1 MSNRVPPLQH
11 NSDARR
17 FRWAAGAIG
26 LAFLSAAPAW
36 AQSDELLERIRVHQP
51 GVVPRARAEL
61 DACRADKA
69 CKDGERLALLVGYLT
84 LADGDAAGA
93 AAVLSSSKP
102 PKGLEAFHAWYLGE
116 ALAWSG
122 QRAAAAKRLVVA
134 KKGAPPW
141 LSHRVD
147 VRLAELWLE
156 LGQPA
161 KARPILETAA
171 AVDPTPELLF
181 SRALA
186 REGTK
191 DTAKALTDFTAI
203 ALRFPA
209 HPHAALALAHREAL
223 GGKPFTAAERLSRAQ
238 ALLAA
243 GHEKRCLA
251 ELDGL
256 ADAPGVDPAR
266 VALMRGEALLTRG
279 HERDPDGLAQLTIA
293 EQGSP
298 SVAAEA
304 LMTRARRLM
313 RASDNASARAAFQ
326 ALDTRYPD
334 SPFADDA
341 GYLAAWIAMH
351 SGDDATAVTDF
362 ADFEER
368 HAKSKKVDEARWFRS
383 YALVRLG
390 RFAEARALLLALA
403 ADFPRSSLV
412 PQARY
417 WATRAAQLQADA
429 PDAGPSVDVVKEYRE
444 LASAFPGSFYARLA
458 VERLVEAGAPAPAL
472 FTETPKEL
480 TPRTPA
486 ALSLA
491 VALSRAG
498 LLRDAAEEV
507 DNAVGRVRGA
517 DDALT
522 WGHALQALGEYGPA
536 YTLAARNLWGAV
548 YTQKKPEAIALLY
561 PRAFRS
567 SVEAWSGKH
576 GLDPYFA
583 WAIMRRESAFR
594 PEVTSVADARG
605 LMQLIPPTADGIT
618 AERKEPRVEPGEL
631 YAPDTSIRLGTWY
644 LAALFQRMGHPTLVA
659 GSYNGGP
666 DAVAKWVRERGE
678 LPLDRWVEEIPW
690 KETRGYVKQVVADY
704 YLYRELYGA
713 PEARLALTLP
723 APKSAG
729 VNF

>member
-1 MSNRVPPLQH
+1 MSNRVPPTTQQR
-11 NSDARR
+11 DARR
-17 FRWAAGAIG
+17 FVWAA
-26 LAFLSAAPAW
+26 LALLAPAVAQ
-36 AQSDELLERIRVHQP
+36 AQSDELIERIRVHQP
-51 GVVPRARAEL
+51 GVASRARAEL

-69 CKDGERLALLVGYLT
+69 CRDGDRLALLVGALT
-84 LADGDAAGA
+84 LAGGDAAGA
-93 AAVLSSSKP
+93 AAVLAASKP

-122 QRAAAAKRLVVA
+122 QRAAAAKRLA
-134 KKGAPPW
+134 AMKKGAPPW
-141 LSHRVD
+141 LAKRAG
-147 VRLAELWLE
+147 VRLAELYLE

-161 KARPILETAA
+161 KARPVLETAA
-171 AVDPTPELLF
+171 AVDPTPELLYA
-181 SRALA
+181 RGLA

-191 DTAKALTDFTAI
+191 DTAKALADFTLI

-209 HPHAALALAHREAL
+209 HPHAALALEHRAAL
-223 GGKPFTAAERLSRAQ
+223 GGKPFTPAERLTRAQ

-243 GHEKRCLA
+243 GDSAGCLA
-251 ELDGL
+251 ELDALG
-256 ADAPGVDPAR
+256 AAPGLDAAR
-266 VALMRGEALLTRG
+266 VALVRGEALLTRG
-279 HERDPDGLAQLTIA
+279 RERDPEGLAQLAIA
-293 EQGSP
+293 EQGP
-298 SVAAEA
+298 ASVAAEA

-313 RASDNASARAAFQ
+313 RASDNAGARAAFQ

-334 SPFADDA
+334 SGFADEA
-341 GYLAAWIAMH
+341 GYLAAWLAMH

-362 ADFEER
+362 ATYEER
-368 HAKSKKVDEARWFRS
+368 HPRSKKVDEARWFRA

-390 RFAEARALLLALA
+390 RFAEARALLTSLAV
-403 ADFPRSSLV
+403 DFPRSSLV

-417 WATRAAQLQADA
+417 WATRAAQLAAGDGAADA
-429 PDAGPSVDVVKEYRE
+429 GEPVDVPREYRE
-444 LASAFPGSFYARLA
+444 LAAAFPGSFYARLA
-458 VERLVEAGAPAPAL
+458 IERLLEAGATPPPL
-472 FTETPKEL
+472 FTETPKAL
-480 TPRTPA
+480 TPKTPA
-486 ALSLA
+486 ALALA
-491 VALSRAG
+491 VSLSRAG
-498 LLRDAAEEV
+498 LLRDAADEV
-507 DNAVGRVRGA
+507 DSVVGRVSGA

-548 YTQKKPEAIALLY
+548 YTQKKPEAVALLY
-561 PRAFRS
+561 PRAFRA
-567 SVEAWSGKH
+567 SVETWSAKH

-618 AERKEPRVEPGEL
+618 TERKEPRIDPGEL

-644 LAALFQRMGHPTLVA
+644 LAALFHRMGHPTLVA

-713 PEARLALTLP
+713 PDARLALTLP
-723 APKSAG
+723 VPKSAG